1 MASQPAVTD
10 GLSIGLAWS
19 NRVQQFCNE
28 RRGDAY
34 SAPYVE
40 PLRDTRT
47 RLDEW
52 RVPARQGRV
61 GERDF
66 FNGPLRASGGS
77 AEDMKALHCPNCG
90 TPFVRVTYQ
99 TGMIERVLNQLNVF
113 PFRCQLCMNKF
124 RAFHKGAAQSTQAFD
139 RRQYK
144 RLPTSIEA
152 QFLADNRVH
161 STNRITDISMDGCT
175 LQTTGLPRGTFLGLV
190 LKPDQEDEAI
200 RIETAMVCSVRPTS
214 VGLRFLEIPLPDQRR
229 LSQVVLGLLVGQ
241 GPPPASNA

>member
-1 MASQPAVTD
+1 
-10 GLSIGLAWS
+10 
-19 NRVQQFCNE
+19 
-28 RRGDAY
+28 
-34 SAPYVE
+34 
-40 PLRDTRT
+40 
-47 RLDEW
+47 
-52 RVPARQGRV
+52 
-61 GERDF
+61 
-66 FNGPLRASGGS
+66 
-77 AEDMKALHCPNCG
+77 MKALHCPNCG

-99 TGMIERVLNQLNVF
+99 TGMIERFLNQLNVF

-124 RAFHKGAAQSTQAFD
+124 RAFHRGAAQSTQAFD

-152 QFLADNRVH
+152 QFLADNRMH

-200 RIETAMVCSVRPTS
+200 RIETAMVCSVRPAS
-214 VGLRFLEIPLPDQRR
+214 VGLRFLEIPLRDQRR

-241 GPPPASNA
+241 GHPPASNA